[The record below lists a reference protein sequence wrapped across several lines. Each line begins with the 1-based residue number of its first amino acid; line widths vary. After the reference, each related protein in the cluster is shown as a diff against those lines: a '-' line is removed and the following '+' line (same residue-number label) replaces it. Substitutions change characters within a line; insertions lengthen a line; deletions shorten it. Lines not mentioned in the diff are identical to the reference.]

1 MSLIEKGVTL
11 AQKVHDCMLARA
23 FLWEHSYKWLKLAQ
37 LLGQLIHG
45 VFLTLTAAIASAG
58 VAGLV
63 AREPVI
69 RM

>member
-1 MSLIEKGVTL
+1 
-11 AQKVHDCMLARA
+11 MLARA